1 MFDGF
6 DGFDGCWTEPGVVLG
21 GRWGSLVF
29 SAVRIFRIAPLHP
42 MCTHQAA
49 EASCVNS
56 NRSIRTGL
64 RQRATA
70 QHRREKI
77 PALCNL
83 GRGGSGM
90 DSLGD
95 FVDVDAE
102 AVMIGPFSA
111 FHTKACLAVAAARPT
126 VGAVGKAVSFCF
138 RCCSFTYF
146 CSV

>member
-1 MFDGF
+1 MLD
-6 DGFDGCWTEPGVVLG
+6 
-21 GRWGSLVF
+21 RAWGSAGRTLGVF
-29 SAVRIFRIAPLHP
+29 GCLWFSQRFAYFALHH
-42 MCTHQAA
+42 CTPCAQHQAA

-146 CSV
+146 YSVFRHT

>member
-1 MFDGF
+1 MSGESKSQP
-6 DGFDGCWTEPGVVLG
+6 C
-21 GRWGSLVF
+21 
-29 SAVRIFRIAPLHP
+29 AVAG
-42 MCTHQAA
+42 TGQW
-49 EASCVNS
+49 VN
-56 NRSIRTGL
+56 
-64 RQRATA
+64 
-70 QHRREKI
+70 
-77 PALCNL
+77 
-83 GRGGSGM
+83 GM
-90 DSLGD
+90 ESLGD